1 MAKLI
6 INEENKRVVLS
17 RKSMDIFRDI
27 WGDVFMREFTSAKN
41 RRFRM

>member
-17 RKSMDIFRDI
+17 RKSMDIF
-27 WGDVFMREFTSAKN
+27 GASGEMYL
-41 RRFRM
+41 